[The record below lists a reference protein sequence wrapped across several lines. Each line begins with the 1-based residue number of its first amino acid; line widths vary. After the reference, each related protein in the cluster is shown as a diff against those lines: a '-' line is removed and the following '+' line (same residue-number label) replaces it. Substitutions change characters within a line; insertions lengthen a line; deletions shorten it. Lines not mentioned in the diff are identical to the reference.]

1 LSNDHLIL
9 ISGKSATGK
18 SASLQNII
26 DPTGVMYLN
35 CESNKRLPFPS
46 KFNEF
51 NIVDPYQIYEAF
63 TKAEEM
69 PEIHTIVVDSLTFMM
84 DMFESVHVIPA
95 TDGRS
100 AWGDYAQFFK
110 NLLQQYVAKSTKNV
124 IFTGHTMD
132 IYNEKEMLNE
142 SYIKVKGSL
151 NNNGIEA
158 MFSIVIASKKMPLK
172 SLEAYKS
179 NLLTISPEEE
189 MLGFKYVFQT
199 RLTKETVNERIRSP
213 MRMWT
218 IDETYIDNDVQLVID
233 RLHSYY

>member
-1 LSNDHLIL
+1 
-9 ISGKSATGK
+9 
-18 SASLQNII
+18 
-26 DPTGVMYLN
+26 MYLN
-35 CESNKRLPFPS
+35 CESNKKLPFPS
-46 KFNEF
+46 KFQEF
-51 NIVDPYQIYEAF
+51 NIIDPYQIYEAF

-69 PEIHTIVVDSLTFMM
+69 PDVHTIIIDSLTFMM

-110 NLLQQYVAKSTKNV
+110 NLLQQYVAKSTKNI

-132 IYNEKEMLNE
+132 IYNEKELAVE

-158 MFSIVIASKKMPLK
+158 MFSTVISSKKLPLK
-172 SLEAYKS
+172 ALEPYKS
-179 NLLTISPEEE
+179 SLLTITDEEE

-218 IDETYIDNDVQLVID
+218 VDETYIDNDVQLVID
-233 RLHSYY
+233 RLHKYY

>member
-69 PEIHTIVVDSLTFMM
+69 PDIHTIVVDSLTFMM

-158 MFSIVIASKKMPLK
+158 FYSVVIASKKMSLK
-172 SLEAYKS
+172 ALEAYKS
-179 NLLTISPEEE
+179 KLLVITPEEE

-199 RLTKETVNERIRSP
+199 RLTKDTVNERIRSP

-218 IDETYIDNDVQLVID
+218 TDESYIDNDVQLVID
-233 RLHSYY
+233 RLHTYY

>member
-1 LSNDHLIL
+1 MSNDHLIL

>member
-1 LSNDHLIL
+1 MSNDHLIL

-69 PEIHTIVVDSLTFMM
+69 PDIHTIVVDSLTFMM

-158 MFSIVIASKKMPLK
+158 FYSVVIASKKMSLK
-172 SLEAYKS
+172 ALEAYKS
-179 NLLTISPEEE
+179 KLLVITPEEE

-199 RLTKETVNERIRSP
+199 RLTKDTVNERIRSP

-218 IDETYIDNDVQLVID
+218 TDESYIDNDVQLVID
-233 RLHSYY
+233 RLHTYY